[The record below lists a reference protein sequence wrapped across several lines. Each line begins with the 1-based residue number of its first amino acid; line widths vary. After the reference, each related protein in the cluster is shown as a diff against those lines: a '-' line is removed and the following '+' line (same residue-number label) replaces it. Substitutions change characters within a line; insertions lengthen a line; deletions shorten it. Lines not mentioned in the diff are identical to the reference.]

1 MFSKS
6 YKSENVRLLCP
17 SLPSSGV
24 PVLFITYR
32 FISNEK
38 TEVIFSCFSP
48 LFLAFRYRF
57 FGWLC
62 SFNTEIYLKGEIM
75 NVWTMMVALI
85 HIQDCPQESPRS
97 QSPRY
102 IVIVPWCSVWSV
114 LEFEY
119 HSSFWHTLK
128 CLHKQ
133 TAYSIYRIWSLPAPL
148 ELF

>member
-1 MFSKS
+1 MKTSKAS
-6 YKSENVRLLCP
+6 PVLLCEF
-17 SLPSSGV
+17 SFQVYLLTKLRS
-24 PVLFITYR
+24 
-32 FISNEK
+32 
-38 TEVIFSCFSP
+38 IFSCFSP

-128 CLHKQ
+128 CLQKQ